1 MLLLKGRYRA
11 IKPLGSGG
19 FARTYLAVDEDIP
32 SQPECVIK
40 QLHFEQNRDP
50 AIAKKVVELFHQE
63 AERLDVLGKHPQ
75 IPTLLA
81 HFEQDRQLYLVQE
94 FISGQT
100 LEEELQQQG
109 VFNEQKIWKFL
120 QDFLPILKFV
130 HEQQAIHRDIKPL
143 NIMRRS
149 YSGSQ
154 AELGKIVLIDFGV
167 AKSIAGSALLHTGT
181 VVGSPE
187 YVAPEQLKGKAVPA
201 SDLYS
206 LGVTCIYLLT
216 GVSPFNLFDNNSDR
230 WIWRSY
236 LSPEKQVSDR
246 SGKILDKLLLNAVKE
261 RYQSVD
267 EVLQALKSST
277 LKTPIATPRSPS
289 PVSAPPKL
297 LANLWQQYL
306 PQPQGLDL
314 VSAIGID
321 YTQLQRLLAA
331 SKWQAAD
338 LETQALMCRA
348 MGKPPASYLLLG
360 EIDRFPCEDLEMLD
374 RLWTKFSDGRFGFSV
389 QKQIYEAAGKEY
401 QIFCDRLGWPVHNPN
416 FTDSWL
422 QFSLRAPVGHLP
434 SRRWV
439 GGYEWWRHA
448 ERLTA
453 RLVECSN

>member
-1 MLLLKGRYRA
+1 
-11 IKPLGSGG
+11 
-19 FARTYLAVDEDIP
+19 
-32 SQPECVIK
+32 
-40 QLHFEQNRDP
+40 
-50 AIAKKVVELFHQE
+50 
-63 AERLDVLGKHPQ
+63 
-75 IPTLLA
+75 
-81 HFEQDRQLYLVQE
+81 
-94 FISGQT
+94 
-100 LEEELQQQG
+100 
-109 VFNEQKIWKFL
+109 
-120 QDFLPILKFV
+120 
-130 HEQQAIHRDIKPL
+130 
-143 NIMRRS
+143 
-149 YSGSQ
+149 
-154 AELGKIVLIDFGV
+154 
-167 AKSIAGSALLHTGT
+167 
-181 VVGSPE
+181 
-187 YVAPEQLKGKAVPA
+187 
-201 SDLYS
+201 
-206 LGVTCIYLLT
+206 
-216 GVSPFNLFDNNSDR
+216 
-230 WIWRSY
+230 
-236 LSPEKQVSDR
+236 
-246 SGKILDKLLLNAVKE
+246 
-261 RYQSVD
+261 
-267 EVLQALKSST
+267 
-277 LKTPIATPRSPS
+277 
-289 PVSAPPKL
+289 VSAPPKL